1 MPPAAVAR
9 SLRLPPGQPAAM
21 VAVRFEDPETA
32 QPVALTFAA
41 IRPDLFRI
49 VVESGESPLPGS
61 SREGLPGA
69 WTHAVKDWEP
79 PPP

>member
-1 MPPAAVAR
+1 
-9 SLRLPPGQPAAM
+9 M
-21 VAVRFEDPETA
+21 VVVRFDDPETA

-49 VVESGESPLPGS
+49 VIEAGEPPLPDSGQG
-61 SREGLPGA
+61 ELPRA
-69 WTHAVKDWEP
+69 WSHAVKDWEP